1 MSEQLPSTATA
12 GSSPVETSRRL
23 EPTHLDPSAA
33 KDISQYFYGGGLTQQ
48 PWDQALVPSAP
59 PDTSD
64 CGIELGTTIG
74 SDDHHYEPNNSSAPT
89 LDSIYPHRSSSP
101 SIPVA
106 AVAVPVSV
114 HGPYMPGESVVF
126 AQVYTGEIEE
136 AKD

>member
-1 MSEQLPSTATA
+1 M
-12 GSSPVETSRRL
+12 ETPRRL

-33 KDISQYFYGGGLTQQ
+33 KDISQYFYGGGLVQQ
-48 PWDQALVPSAP
+48 SQDQALVPSAP

-64 CGIELGTTIG
+64 YGIELGTTIG
-74 SDDHHYEPNNSSAPT
+74 SDDHHYEPSNSSAPT
-89 LDSIYPHRSSSP
+89 LDSIYPQSSSSP

-106 AVAVPVSV
+106 AVAMPVSAY
-114 HGPYMPGESVVF
+114 GPYVPGESVVF

>member
-1 MSEQLPSTATA
+1 M
-12 GSSPVETSRRL
+12 ETPHRL
-23 EPTHLDPSAA
+23 KPTHLNPSAA
-33 KDISQYFYGGGLTQQ
+33 TDISQYFYGGGLGQQ
-48 PWDQALVPSAP
+48 PRDQAIVPSAP

-74 SDDHHYEPNNSSAPT
+74 SDDHHYEPSNSSAPT
-89 LDSIYPHRSSSP
+89 LDFIYPHRSSSP

-106 AVAVPVSV
+106 AVAVPVSAY
-114 HGPYMPGESVVF
+114 GPYMPGESVVF